1 MKGCG
6 ATGGLAALL
15 FILPLAAQ
23 TNPLVDYSRQVH
35 PILAARCLPC
45 HGDEQRSGGLSLATH
60 TGVLQGG
67 RTGAAILP
75 GRSGESL
82 LVRRVTGVVQPAMP
96 LGLEP
101 LAAAE
106 IALIRTWID
115 QGARATPASPP
126 AQGRWQPPL
135 ALARPAIPGAVWP
148 AWTVPLDRFVAAYL
162 AKQGAA
168 EPQLVADAV
177 FARRVYLDA
186 WGLLPQ
192 PEELHAFLED
202 RSPDKRARL
211 VAKLLADDQKYAEH
225 WITFWNDL
233 LRNDEGVN
241 YAGSRKSITPW
252 LLAALKSNLPYN
264 QFVTRLLRPEKPADP
279 DGFLVGVN
287 WRGDISASQTP
298 AMQAAQNSAQVFLGI
313 NLKCN
318 SCHDSFI
325 SRWKLKDAYGLAA
338 YFSKDPKLELYR
350 CDAATGQTAEAAFL
364 YPELNRSVRS
374 SSLDARRAAVA
385 SIFTDRRNGRLTRTL
400 VNRVWQRL
408 LGRGIVEPVDEMDA
422 EPWSPEL
429 LDWLAGD
436 FAKHRHDLKR
446 LISSILTS
454 RAYQMTAAAGGPQ
467 TGAFVFRGPE
477 VRRLTAEQF
486 ADAVGAITG
495 EWRLYQPSDARQ
507 GLYAREWR
515 VASSPL
521 TRALGRP
528 IRDQVVT
535 TRNSEATTLQALELV
550 NGDALTRWLSRGA
563 RKMLDELP
571 PEPLSRFDSRPIR
584 GSDPKKQ
591 PEPVA
596 FDIDVS
602 KTSKLWLVVA
612 DAGSY
617 EPDRV
622 EPVWAQAEFVG
633 KDGVTPLST
642 LKALEAS
649 GERIAQGA
657 IEFKGADGVP
667 GVRVMAPS
675 RFVYDIS
682 GKGFTRLRG
691 VAAIEKGCL
700 RDDVQPRARFFIFDE
715 APNME
720 RLVPVGAAAPVPI
733 VQGPRTESE
742 LVARV
747 FEHAMGRAPT
757 AEEQRLAEAAVADP
771 RRPGQTSAAG
781 LADLL
786 WSLLMSPDFQL
797 IY

>member
-6 ATGGLAALL
+6 CTALL
-15 FILPLAAQ
+15 VTLTVQICAQ
-23 TNPLVDYSRQVH
+23 TNPAAVDYARQVH
-35 PILAARCLPC
+35 PILASRCLPC
-45 HGDEQRSGGLSLATH
+45 HGDEQRSGGLSLATY

-67 RTGAAILP
+67 RTGTAVRP
-75 GRSGESL
+75 GQAGASL
-82 LVRRVTGVVQPAMP
+82 LVRRVSGEVKPAMP
-96 LGLEP
+96 LGLDP

-115 QGARATPASPP
+115 QGARATLTSAPARPK
-126 AQGRWQPPL
+126 WDPPL
-135 ALARPAIPGAVWP
+135 ALQRLDVPKPAWP
-148 AWTVPLDRFVAAYL
+148 AWKAPLDRFVSAYL
-162 AKQGAA
+162 IKQRIA

-177 FARRVYLDA
+177 FARRVYLDV

-192 PEELHAFLED
+192 PEELHAFSND
-202 RSPDKRARL
+202 QSPDKRARL
-211 VAKLLADDQKYAEH
+211 IAKLLADDQKYAEH

-252 LLAALKSNLPYN
+252 LLASLKSNLPYD
-264 QFVTRLLRPEKPADP
+264 QFVTGLLRPKKSGDP

-350 CDAATGQTAEAAFL
+350 CDAATGQTAQATFL
-364 YPELNRSVRS
+364 YPELNRSPRS
-374 SSLDARRAAVA
+374 DTLENRRATIA
-385 SIFTDRRNGRLTRTL
+385 SIFTDRRNGRLPRTL

-446 LISSILTS
+446 LIFAILTS
-454 RAYQMTAAAGGPQ
+454 RAYQMAAVAGGPQ
-467 TGAFVFRGPE
+467 TGEFVFRGPE
-477 VRRLTAEQF
+477 VRRMTAEQF

-495 EWRLYQPSDARQ
+495 EWRVYQPSDARQ
-507 GLYAREWR
+507 GLYTREWR
-515 VASSPL
+515 VGSTPL

-535 TRNSEATTLQALELV
+535 TRSSEATTLQALELV
-550 NGDALTRWLSRGA
+550 NGDALARWLSRGA

-571 PEPLSRFDSRPIR
+571 PAPLSRFDSRPIR
-584 GSDPKKQ
+584 GTDPKKQ
-591 PEPVA
+591 PEPIA

-602 KTSKLWLVVA
+602 NAGKIWLLVA

-617 EPDRV
+617 EPERV
-622 EPVWAQAEFVG
+622 EAVWAQAEFVG
-633 KDGVTPLST
+633 PDGVTPLSS
-642 LKALEAS
+642 LRPVEAS
-649 GERIAQGA
+649 GERSAPGP
-657 IEFKGADGVP
+657 IEFKGAEGVP
-667 GVRVMAPS
+667 GVRVMTPS
-675 RFVYDIS
+675 RMVFDIS

-691 VAAIEKGCL
+691 LAAIEKSCL
-700 RDDVQPRARFFIFDE
+700 RDDIQPRARFFIFDVE
-715 APNME
+715 PNME
-720 RLVPVGAAAPVPI
+720 RLVPVSAETPVPT
-733 VQGPRTESE
+733 VRVRTPTD

-757 AEEQRLAEAAVADP
+757 TGERRLAESAIAA
-771 RRPGQTSAAG
+771 GSAAG

-786 WSLLMSPDFQL
+786 WALFMSPEFQL

>member
-1 MKGCG
+1 MKGFGVICG
-6 ATGGLAALL
+6 AATLL
-15 FILPLAAQ
+15 CFLPLSAQ
-23 TNPLVDYSRQVH
+23 IKPPVDYAREVH
-35 PILAARCLPC
+35 PILASRCLPC
-45 HGDEQRSGGLSLATH
+45 HGDEQRSGGLSLATY

-67 RTGAAILP
+67 RTGATVQP
-75 GRSGESL
+75 GRSRDSL
-82 LVRRVTGVVQPAMP
+82 LIRRVTGAVQPSMP
-96 LGLEP
+96 MGKNP
-101 LAAAE
+101 LSADQ
-106 IALIRTWID
+106 IALIRAWID
-115 QGARATPASPP
+115 QGSRATPTSPP
-126 AQGRWQPPL
+126 SRARWEPPL
-135 ALARPAIPGAVWP
+135 ALDQPAVPKPVWP
-148 AWTVPLDRFVAAYL
+148 AWSAPLDRFVSAYL
-162 AKQGAA
+162 ARHGNV
-168 EPQLVADAV
+168 ESQLVSDAI
-177 FARRVYLDA
+177 FARRVYLDV

-192 PEELHAFLED
+192 PEELHAFLND
-202 RSPDKRARL
+202 RSTDKRARL
-211 VAKLLADDQKYAEH
+211 VATLLADEQKYAEH

-252 LLAALKSNLPYN
+252 LLSALKTNLPYD

-279 DGFLVGVN
+279 EGFLVGVN

-350 CDAATGQTAEAAFL
+350 CDAATGQVAQAAFL
-364 YPELNRSVRS
+364 YPALNRSPRS
-374 SSLDARRAAVA
+374 DTLESRRATVA
-385 SIFTDRRNGRLTRTL
+385 SIFTDRRNGRLPRTL

-436 FAKHRHDLKR
+436 FAKHRYDLKR
-446 LISSILTS
+446 LISTILTS
-454 RAYQMTAAAGGPQ
+454 RAYQMSAASTSP
-467 TGAFVFRGPE
+467 GAFVFRGPE
-477 VRRLTAEQF
+477 VRRMTAEQF
-486 ADAVGAITG
+486 ADAIGAITG
-495 EWRLYQPSDARQ
+495 EWRVYQPSDARQ

-535 TRNSEATTLQALELV
+535 TRNTDATMLQALELV
-550 NGDALTRWLSRGA
+550 NGDALARWLSRGA
-563 RKMLDELP
+563 RKMLGELP
-571 PEPLSRFDSRPIR
+571 PEPISRFDSRPIR
-584 GSDPKKQ
+584 GTDPKKQ

-596 FDIDVS
+596 FDVDVS
-602 KTSKLWLVVA
+602 KSSRLWLLVA

-617 EPDRV
+617 EPERV
-622 EPVWAQAEFVG
+622 EAVWARTEFVG
-633 KDGVTPLST
+633 PEGVTPLSA
-642 LKALEAS
+642 LKPIEAS
-649 GERIAQGA
+649 GERSDPGP
-657 IEFKGADGVP
+657 IEFKGAEDAP
-667 GVRVMAPS
+667 GVRVATPS
-675 RFVYDIS
+675 RIVYDIS

-691 VAAIEKGCL
+691 LAAIEKRCL
-700 RDDVQPRARFFIFDE
+700 RDDIQPRARFFIFDE

-720 RLVPVGAAAPVPI
+720 RLVPVGAEAPVAP
-733 VQGPRTESE
+733 VRVRTPSD

-747 FEHAMGRAPT
+747 FEHAMGRTPT
-757 AEEQRLAEAAVADP
+757 AEERRLAESAVASA
-771 RRPGQTSAAG
+771 SAAG
-781 LADLL
+781 LTDLL
-786 WSLLMSPDFQL
+786 WVLLMSPEFQL

>member
-6 ATGGLAALL
+6 AVCGVAALL
-15 FILPLAAQ
+15 ILVPCAAQ
-23 TNPLVDYSRQVH
+23 TNASIDYARQVH
-35 PILAARCLPC
+35 PILASRCLPC
-45 HGDEQRSGGLSLATH
+45 HSDDQRSGGLTLATY

-67 RTGAAILP
+67 RTGAAVVP
-75 GRSGESL
+75 GRAAESL
-82 LVRRVTGVVQPAMP
+82 LIRRATGAVEPSMP
-96 LGLEP
+96 LGKDP
-101 LAAAE
+101 LSPSE
-106 IALIRTWID
+106 IALIRAWID
-115 QGARATPASPP
+115 QGARATPSSPP
-126 AQGRWQPPL
+126 ARTRWEPPL
-135 ALARPAIPGAVWP
+135 ALERPAIPQTVWP
-148 AWTVPLDRFVAAYL
+148 TWTGNLDRFVSAYL
-162 AKQGAA
+162 AKLGMA
-168 EPQLVADAV
+168 EPQLVSDAV
-177 FARRVYLDA
+177 FARRVYLDV

-192 PEELHAFLED
+192 PQELHAFLNE

-252 LLAALKSNLPYN
+252 LLGALKSNLPYD
-264 QFVTRLLRPEKPADP
+264 QFVTKLLRPEKPADP
-279 DGFLVGVN
+279 EGFLVGVN

-338 YFSKDPKLELYR
+338 FFSKDPKLEMYR
-350 CDAATGQTAEAAFL
+350 CDAATGQVAQATFL

-374 SSLDARRAAVA
+374 GTLDNRRAAAA
-385 SIFTDRRNGRLTRTL
+385 SIFTDRRNGRLPRTL

-408 LGRGIVEPVDEMDA
+408 LGRGIVEPVDEMDSQ
-422 EPWSPEL
+422 PWSPEL

-446 LISSILTS
+446 LIATILTS
-454 RAYQMTAAAGGPQ
+454 RAYQMAAVVSGPQ
-467 TGAFVFRGPE
+467 PGEFVFRGPE
-477 VRRLTAEQF
+477 VRRMTAEQF

-495 EWRLYQPSDARQ
+495 EWRVYQPSDARQ
-507 GLYAREWR
+507 GLYTREWR

-535 TRNSEATTLQALELV
+535 TRNSDATMLQALELV
-550 NGDALTRWLSRGA
+550 NGDTLARWLSRGA

-571 PEPLSRFDSRPIR
+571 AQPLSRFDSRPIR
-584 GSDPKKQ
+584 GTDPKKQ
-591 PEPVA
+591 PEPVS
-596 FDIDVS
+596 FDVDIS
-602 KTSKLWLVVA
+602 NAGKLWLLVA

-617 EPDRV
+617 EPERV

-633 KDGVTPLST
+633 PDGVTPLS
-642 LKALEAS
+642 ALRPIEVS
-649 GERIAQGA
+649 GERAGPGP
-657 IEFKGADGVP
+657 IEFKGADGTS
-667 GVRVMAPS
+667 GLRVMAPS
-675 RFVYDIS
+675 RLVYDIS

-691 VAAIEKGCL
+691 VAAIEKSCL
-700 RDDVQPRARFFIFDE
+700 RDDIQPRARFFIFDAE
-715 APNME
+715 PNME
-720 RLVPVGAAAPVPI
+720 RLVPVGADVPVPTAP
-733 VQGPRTESE
+733 GRRTPSE
-742 LVARV
+742 IVARV
-747 FEHAMGRAPT
+747 FEHAIGRAPT
-757 AEEQRLAEAAVADP
+757 AEERRLAEAAVGSA
-771 RRPGQTSAAG
+771 SAAG

-786 WSLLMSPDFQL
+786 WALFMSPDFQL